1 MPRMSARAY
10 SFALALMMGGA
21 LVAGRARAQGAAVQA
36 ATGKAAASS
45 ADAGAPAVATAPP
58 TGSGEDPL
66 APVPADA
73 ELERHRPGRAAE
85 TAAPVH
91 IDPDA
96 VIPTQLQDLYGC
108 IPELAGQPSA
118 SPCTPPV
125 SDRWRLAGDLGL
137 THPRLIDPYNQNVL
151 KGDIPIFGTHDWFF
165 IAGLVSDTVLEPRS
179 FPVPTGVAT
188 SNRAG
193 EDDPFGRSDSLLFSQ
208 TWLASAEFVRGSTAF
223 KPQELD
229 FKITLGFNINYAA
242 SPELQVLNIK
252 STAGDTRLDGFVGVQ
267 EAFVEKHLR
276 NVSDRYDFDSL
287 RIGIQPFNAD
297 FRGFLFQDD
306 QPGIRL
312 FGDRDGNRWQYNLAV
327 FDRLEKDTNSGL
339 NDITDPR
346 KDYVF
351 VANLYRQDLPGP
363 GFTSQATVV
372 YNMNREGSE
381 FAYDTNGFPIR
392 PALLGDGRGR
402 DYDVVYLGYNGD
414 GRFGRLNLTVSGY
427 YALGQDRA
435 DQITGRDATISAFFV
450 AAEPS
455 IDFSFVRVRGSA
467 LYASGDNSATG
478 RDEHGFDAIEENP
491 EFAGAD
497 TSYWIRQG
505 IPFIGGGQAVS
516 LVGRNGVLPD
526 LRTSKDEGQS
536 NFINPGVLLLGIGV
550 DADIRPEWRV
560 SANINHLDFAN
571 TSSLEFFRHQGE
583 IGDDIGWD
591 LSASTIYRPWFSQN
605 IVLRL
610 SGSTLVPGDGF
621 KALFANSDRRDLYY
635 SVLLNAVL
643 TY

>member
-1 MPRMSARAY
+1 MV
-10 SFALALMMGGA
+10 GA
-21 LVAGRARAQGAAVQA
+21 TGANQAQAQAQAQGAAVQA
-36 ATGKAAASS
+36 ATGKPAADPAS
-45 ADAGAPAVATAPP
+45 APVSTAPP
-58 TGSGEDPL
+58 AGDDPL
-66 APVPADA
+66 APIATDP
-73 ELERHRPGRAAE
+73 ELQRHRPGRTAE
-85 TAAPVH
+85 TGAPVKV
-91 IDPDA
+91 DPNA
-96 VIPTQLQDLYGC
+96 VAPVTLRDLYGC
-108 IPELAGQPSA
+108 VPELAGQRA
-118 SPCTPPV
+118 ATPCTPPV
-125 SDRWRLAGDLGL
+125 SDRWRLAADLGL
-137 THPRLIDPYNQNVL
+137 VGPRLIDPYNQNVL

-165 IAGLVSDTVLEPRS
+165 IAGLVSDTVVEPRS

-188 SNRAG
+188 SARAG

-208 TWLASAEFVRGSTAF
+208 TFLASAEFVRGSTAF

-229 FKITLGFNINYAA
+229 FKLTLGFNINYAT

-252 STAGDTRLDGFVGVQ
+252 STAGQTRLDGYVGVQ
-267 EAFVEKHLR
+267 EAFFEKHLR
-276 NVSDRYDFDSL
+276 NVSERYDFDSL
-287 RIGIQPFNAD
+287 RVGIQPFNAD

-312 FGDRDGNRWQYNLAV
+312 FGDRDGNRWQYNFAA

-351 VANLYRQDLPGP
+351 VANLYRQDLPRP
-363 GFTSQATVV
+363 GFTSQATIV

-381 FAYDTNGFPIR
+381 VAYDTNGFPIR
-392 PALLGDGRGR
+392 PALLGDGRGH

-427 YALGQDRA
+427 YALGEDRA
-435 DQITGRDATISAFFV
+435 DQVTGKNASISAFFL

-455 IDFSFVRVRGSA
+455 MDFSFVRIRGSA
-467 LYASGDNSATG
+467 LYASGDDNATG
-478 RDEHGFDAIEENP
+478 RTEHGFDAIEENP

-497 TSYWIRQG
+497 TSYWIRQA

-516 LVGRNGVLPD
+516 LVGRNGLLPD
-526 LRTSKDEGQS
+526 LRTSKDGGQS
-536 NFINPGVLLLGIGV
+536 NFINPGLLLLGIG
-550 DADIRPEWRV
+550 ADTDVRPDFRV
-560 SANINHLDFAN
+560 SVNINHLDFAN
-571 TSSLEFFRHQGE
+571 TNTLEFFRHQGE

-591 LSASTIYRPWFSQN
+591 LSAATIYRPWFTQN

-610 SGSTLVPGDGF
+610 SAATLLPSSGF
-621 KALFANSDRRDLYY
+621 KALFSNSQQQDAYY
-635 SVLLNAVL
+635 SVLLNVVL

>member
-1 MPRMSARAY
+1 MSARG
-10 SFALALMMGGA
+10 SSLALALMMGGA
-21 LVAGRARAQGAAVQA
+21 LAAVGPACAQTAVMRAASGQPASDGAA
-36 ATGKAAASS
+36 
-45 ADAGAPAVATAPP
+45 APVATAPSASP
-58 TGSGEDPL
+58 DQDPL
-66 APVPADA
+66 APVAADP
-73 ELERHRPGRAAE
+73 EEERHRPGRAAQ
-85 TAAPVH
+85 TSPSVP
-91 IDPDA
+91 IDPTA

-108 IPELAGQPSA
+108 VPELAGQPDT

-125 SDRWRLAGDLGL
+125 SDRWRLAGQLGL
-137 THPRLIDPYNQNVL
+137 VHPRLSDPYNQNVL
-151 KGDIPIFGTHDWFF
+151 KGDIPIFGTRDWFF
-165 IAGLVSDTVLEPRS
+165 VGGLVSDTDLEPRS
-179 FPVPTGVAT
+179 FPVPTGTAT

-193 EDDPFGRSDSLLFSQ
+193 ENDPFGRSDSLLFSQ
-208 TWLASAEFVRGSTAF
+208 TFLASAEFVRGSTAF

-229 FKITLGFNINYAA
+229 FKVTLGFNINYAT
-242 SPELQVLNIK
+242 SPELQVLNVK
-252 STAGDTRLDGFVGVQ
+252 STKGDTRTDGFVGVQ
-267 EAFVEKHLR
+267 ELFVEKHLR
-276 NVSDRYDFDSL
+276 NVSERYDFDSL

-351 VANLYRQDLPGP
+351 VANLYRQDLPRP
-363 GFTSQATVV
+363 GFTSQATIV
-372 YNMNREGSE
+372 YNMNRERNE
-381 FAYDTNGFPIR
+381 FTYDTNGFPVR

-414 GRFGRLNLTVSGY
+414 GHFGRMNLTVSGY
-427 YALGQDRA
+427 YAAGQDR
-435 DQITGRDATISAFFV
+435 DNQITGRPGQISAYFL

-455 IDFSFVRVRGSA
+455 MDFSFIRVRGSA
-467 LYASGDNSATG
+467 LYASGDRKADDSHEG
-478 RDEHGFDAIEENP
+478 GFDAILENP
-491 EFAGAD
+491 QFAGSD

-516 LVGRNGVLPD
+516 LVGENGLLPD
-526 LRTSKDEGQS
+526 LRTSKIEGQS
-536 NFINPGVLLLGIGV
+536 NFINPGVILLGIGA

-560 SANINHLDFAN
+560 SANFNHLDFAD
-571 TSSLEFFRHQGE
+571 TSTLEFFRHQGE
-583 IGDDIGWD
+583 IGQDIGWD
-591 LSASTIYRPWFSQN
+591 LSLSTIYRPWFTQN

-610 SGSTLVPGDGF
+610 SGAALLPGDGF
-621 KALFANSDRRDLYY
+621 QALFANSDRRDVYY
-635 SVLLNAVL
+635 SVQLNAVL